1 MGKGIHM
8 ADVPAHAAVDRAL
21 TILECLG
28 RHSAGVSLQEMSALT
43 GIPKPSL
50 HRTLSVMRAR
60 GFAVQDEPGS
70 VYLLGPAALEAAFS
84 FHADL
89 DLRQVLHP
97 LVRDVSTLF
106 GQTCHAATLVGGE
119 ITYVDKVE
127 RTGGLRLTSVIG
139 GRNPAHATGVGKALL
154 AEVLPDR
161 DAVQGWVDR
170 YGPLGAR
177 TAHTVTTADALHR
190 ALGKVRKQGWAVDDE
205 ESEVGLLCVGV
216 HVPLVFG
223 KISPLTGISLTGMRT
238 QMTDLG
244 IERIGEY
251 MLERVTKFDFTST
264 PKSPS

>member
-1 MGKGIHM
+1 M

-28 RHSAGVSLQEMSALT
+28 SHSAGVSLQEMSTIT

-70 VYLLGPAALEAAFS
+70 AYLLGPAALETAFS
-84 FHADL
+84 FHANL

-97 LVRDVSTLF
+97 LVRDVSTHF
-106 GQTCHAATLVGGE
+106 GQTCHAATLTGGE

-154 AEVLPDR
+154 AEVLRDR
-161 DAVQGWVDR
+161 DLVEEWVER
-170 YGPLGAR
+170 HGPLEAR
-177 TAHTVTTADALHR
+177 TPNTVTTADALYR
-190 ALGKVRKQGWAVDDE
+190 ALSTVHKKGWAVDDE

-216 HVPLVFG
+216 HVPLVFAE
-223 KISPLTGISLTGMRT
+223 ISPATGVSLTGLRA
-238 QMTDLG
+238 QMTEIG

-251 MLERVTKFDFTST
+251 MLQRVTEFAYTST
-264 PKSPS
+264 GKSPE